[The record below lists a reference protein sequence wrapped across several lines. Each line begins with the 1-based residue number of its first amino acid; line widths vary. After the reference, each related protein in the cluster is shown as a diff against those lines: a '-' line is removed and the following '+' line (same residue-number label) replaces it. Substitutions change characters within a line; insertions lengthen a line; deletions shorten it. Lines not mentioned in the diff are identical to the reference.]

1 MSEGDIT
8 KIRSQKAGLMK
19 LKNEEQVRMAL
30 RQNIPASCLAEE
42 TDPDYVVRCIKK
54 ATNLNASATIFGRRY
69 LILPIVE
76 MIDNYYYKVVK
87 LVIGDS
93 HQYNGLNAD
102 STIREI
108 VVDF

>member
-1 MSEGDIT
+1 
-8 KIRSQKAGLMK
+8 MK

-30 RQNIPASCLAEE
+30 RQNIQPSYLAEE

-54 ATNLNASATIFGRRY
+54 ATNLNANATIFGRRY
-69 LILPIVE
+69 LILPIIE
-76 MIDNYYYKVVK
+76 HIDNYYYNVVK

-93 HQYNGLNAD
+93 HQYNGLNVD
-102 STIREI
+102 STISEI